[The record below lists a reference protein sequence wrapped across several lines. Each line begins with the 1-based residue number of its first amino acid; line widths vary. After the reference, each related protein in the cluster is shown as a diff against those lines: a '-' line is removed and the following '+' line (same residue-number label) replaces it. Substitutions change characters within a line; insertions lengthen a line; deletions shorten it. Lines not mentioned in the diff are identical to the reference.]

1 MAIKINN
8 RRFRSPKGKKESNL
22 IPTSKWVI
30 NCRTDG
36 TAPKAWDTRLPSS
49 VKAAIRELEIEKE
62 KKAKKE
68 FLKLRRSFKMENYS
82 RWLPTRE
89 ATAYLGVSS
98 QFLKKNRDIKNGF
111 LIEEKHYI
119 LGANIN
125 SSILWNVSE
134 ILKEFHYRG
143 RLIKQ
148 GEQIISELKKEVKK

>member
-1 MAIKINN
+1 
-8 RRFRSPKGKKESNL
+8 
-22 IPTSKWVI
+22 
-30 NCRTDG
+30 
-36 TAPKAWDTRLPSS
+36 
-49 VKAAIRELEIEKE
+49 
-62 KKAKKE
+62 
-68 FLKLRRSFKMENYS
+68 MENYS

-89 ATAYLGVSS
+89 ATSYLGVSS

-143 RLIKQ
+143 RLIRKGQ
-148 GEQIISELKKEVKK
+148 QIISDLKKEVNK

>member
-1 MAIKINN
+1 MK
-8 RRFRSPKGKKESNL
+8 
-22 IPTSKWVI
+22 
-30 NCRTDG
+30 
-36 TAPKAWDTRLPSS
+36 
-49 VKAAIRELEIEKE
+49 
-62 KKAKKE
+62 
-68 FLKLRRSFKMENYS
+68 NYS

-143 RLIKQ
+143 RLIRK
-148 GEQIISELKKEVKK
+148 GEQLISELKKEVKK

>member
-1 MAIKINN
+1 MKNH
-8 RRFRSPKGKKESNL
+8 
-22 IPTSKWVI
+22 
-30 NCRTDG
+30 
-36 TAPKAWDTRLPSS
+36 
-49 VKAAIRELEIEKE
+49 
-62 KKAKKE
+62 
-68 FLKLRRSFKMENYS
+68 S

-143 RLIKQ
+143 RLIRQ

>member
-1 MAIKINN
+1 
-8 RRFRSPKGKKESNL
+8 
-22 IPTSKWVI
+22 
-30 NCRTDG
+30 
-36 TAPKAWDTRLPSS
+36 
-49 VKAAIRELEIEKE
+49 
-62 KKAKKE
+62 
-68 FLKLRRSFKMENYS
+68 MENYS
-82 RWLPTRE
+82 RCLPTRE

-111 LIEEKHYI
+111 LIEERHYI

-143 RLIKQ
+143 RLIRQ

>member
-1 MAIKINN
+1 
-8 RRFRSPKGKKESNL
+8 
-22 IPTSKWVI
+22 
-30 NCRTDG
+30 
-36 TAPKAWDTRLPSS
+36 
-49 VKAAIRELEIEKE
+49 
-62 KKAKKE
+62 
-68 FLKLRRSFKMENYS
+68 MENYS

-98 QFLKKNRDIKNGF
+98 QFLKKNRYIKNGF

-143 RLIKQ
+143 RLIRK
-148 GEQIISELKKEVKK
+148 GEQLISELKKEVKK

>member
-1 MAIKINN
+1 
-8 RRFRSPKGKKESNL
+8 
-22 IPTSKWVI
+22 
-30 NCRTDG
+30 
-36 TAPKAWDTRLPSS
+36 
-49 VKAAIRELEIEKE
+49 
-62 KKAKKE
+62 
-68 FLKLRRSFKMENYS
+68 MENYS

-134 ILKEFHYRG
+134 ILKEFHYRD
-143 RLIKQ
+143 RLIRKGQ
-148 GEQIISELKKEVKK
+148 QIISDLKKEVRK

>member
-1 MAIKINN
+1 
-8 RRFRSPKGKKESNL
+8 
-22 IPTSKWVI
+22 
-30 NCRTDG
+30 
-36 TAPKAWDTRLPSS
+36 
-49 VKAAIRELEIEKE
+49 
-62 KKAKKE
+62 
-68 FLKLRRSFKMENYS
+68 MENYS
-82 RWLPTRE
+82 GWLPTRE

-143 RLIKQ
+143 RLIRKGQ
-148 GEQIISELKKEVKK
+148 QIISELKKEVKK

>member
-1 MAIKINN
+1 
-8 RRFRSPKGKKESNL
+8 
-22 IPTSKWVI
+22 
-30 NCRTDG
+30 
-36 TAPKAWDTRLPSS
+36 
-49 VKAAIRELEIEKE
+49 
-62 KKAKKE
+62 
-68 FLKLRRSFKMENYS
+68 MENYS
-82 RWLPTRE
+82 RSLPTRE

-143 RLIKQ
+143 RLIRKGQ
-148 GEQIISELKKEVKK
+148 QIISELKKEVKK

>member
-1 MAIKINN
+1 M
-8 RRFRSPKGKKESNL
+8 
-22 IPTSKWVI
+22 
-30 NCRTDG
+30 
-36 TAPKAWDTRLPSS
+36 
-49 VKAAIRELEIEKE
+49 EK
-62 KKAKKE
+62 
-68 FLKLRRSFKMENYS
+68 FS

-98 QFLKKNRDIKNGF
+98 QFLKKNRDIKNGV

-143 RLIKQ
+143 RLIRQ

>member
-1 MAIKINN
+1 
-8 RRFRSPKGKKESNL
+8 
-22 IPTSKWVI
+22 
-30 NCRTDG
+30 
-36 TAPKAWDTRLPSS
+36 
-49 VKAAIRELEIEKE
+49 
-62 KKAKKE
+62 
-68 FLKLRRSFKMENYS
+68 MENYS

-134 ILKEFHYRG
+134 ILKEFHSRG
-143 RLIKQ
+143 RLIRKGQ
-148 GEQIISELKKEVKK
+148 QIINELKKEVKK

>member
-1 MAIKINN
+1 
-8 RRFRSPKGKKESNL
+8 
-22 IPTSKWVI
+22 
-30 NCRTDG
+30 
-36 TAPKAWDTRLPSS
+36 
-49 VKAAIRELEIEKE
+49 
-62 KKAKKE
+62 
-68 FLKLRRSFKMENYS
+68 MEHYS

-98 QFLKKNRDIKNGF
+98 QFLKKSRDIKNGF

-143 RLIKQ
+143 RLIRQ
-148 GEQIISELKKEVKK
+148 GEQIISDLKKEVRK

>member
-1 MAIKINN
+1 
-8 RRFRSPKGKKESNL
+8 
-22 IPTSKWVI
+22 
-30 NCRTDG
+30 
-36 TAPKAWDTRLPSS
+36 
-49 VKAAIRELEIEKE
+49 
-62 KKAKKE
+62 
-68 FLKLRRSFKMENYS
+68 MENFS

-89 ATAYLGVSS
+89 ATAYLAVSS

-143 RLIKQ
+143 RLIRQ

>member
-1 MAIKINN
+1 
-8 RRFRSPKGKKESNL
+8 
-22 IPTSKWVI
+22 
-30 NCRTDG
+30 
-36 TAPKAWDTRLPSS
+36 
-49 VKAAIRELEIEKE
+49 
-62 KKAKKE
+62 
-68 FLKLRRSFKMENYS
+68 MENYS

-89 ATAYLGVSS
+89 ATAHLGVSS
-98 QFLKKNRDIKNGF
+98 QFLKTNRDIKNGF

-148 GEQIISELKKEVKK
+148 GEQLISELKKEVKK

>member
-1 MAIKINN
+1 
-8 RRFRSPKGKKESNL
+8 
-22 IPTSKWVI
+22 
-30 NCRTDG
+30 
-36 TAPKAWDTRLPSS
+36 
-49 VKAAIRELEIEKE
+49 
-62 KKAKKE
+62 
-68 FLKLRRSFKMENYS
+68 MENYS
-82 RWLPTRE
+82 GWLPTRE

-143 RLIKQ
+143 RLIRKGQ
-148 GEQIISELKKEVKK
+148 QIISDLKKEVNK

>member
-1 MAIKINN
+1 MK
-8 RRFRSPKGKKESNL
+8 
-22 IPTSKWVI
+22 
-30 NCRTDG
+30 
-36 TAPKAWDTRLPSS
+36 
-49 VKAAIRELEIEKE
+49 
-62 KKAKKE
+62 
-68 FLKLRRSFKMENYS
+68 NYS

-143 RLIKQ
+143 RLIRQ
-148 GEQIISELKKEVKK
+148 GQQIISELKKEVKK

>member
-1 MAIKINN
+1 
-8 RRFRSPKGKKESNL
+8 
-22 IPTSKWVI
+22 
-30 NCRTDG
+30 
-36 TAPKAWDTRLPSS
+36 
-49 VKAAIRELEIEKE
+49 
-62 KKAKKE
+62 
-68 FLKLRRSFKMENYS
+68 MENYS

-125 SSILWNVSE
+125 SSILWNASE

-143 RLIKQ
+143 RLIRQ
-148 GEQIISELKKEVKK
+148 GEQIISDLKKEVRK

>member
-1 MAIKINN
+1 
-8 RRFRSPKGKKESNL
+8 
-22 IPTSKWVI
+22 
-30 NCRTDG
+30 
-36 TAPKAWDTRLPSS
+36 
-49 VKAAIRELEIEKE
+49 
-62 KKAKKE
+62 
-68 FLKLRRSFKMENYS
+68 MENCS

-89 ATAYLGVSS
+89 ATSYLGVSS

-143 RLIKQ
+143 RLIRK
-148 GEQIISELKKEVKK
+148 GEQLISELKKEVQK

>member
-1 MAIKINN
+1 MK
-8 RRFRSPKGKKESNL
+8 
-22 IPTSKWVI
+22 
-30 NCRTDG
+30 
-36 TAPKAWDTRLPSS
+36 
-49 VKAAIRELEIEKE
+49 
-62 KKAKKE
+62 
-68 FLKLRRSFKMENYS
+68 NYS

-143 RLIKQ
+143 RLIRQ
-148 GEQIISELKKEVKK
+148 GEQIISELKKEFKR